1 MYVCRNE
8 LDAEDGCDAEEA
20 RQLNVGFAVLDTG
33 DVALL
38 AIEFFGELLLC
49 EVEFLA
55 TFTEHITIEREPTMP
70 RRDCRS

>member
-1 MYVCRNE
+1 M
-8 LDAEDGCDAEEA
+8 
-20 RQLNVGFAVLDTG
+20 NVGFAVLDTG